1 MIFAVASMNPF
12 LQKVLRAE
20 EEAAQLIVDAKE
32 NRVLK
37 MASAQEE
44 AEQAAKEARRQEEE
58 LLQKL
63 IHEKFGDAEA
73 GLAKL
78 EELSKQE
85 IALVKKDFKAHREA
99 VQDYL
104 VARSLNVKLQLENVQ
119 KRYLRAAAQG
129 RVKGYI

>member
-1 MIFAVASMNPF
+1 MNPF